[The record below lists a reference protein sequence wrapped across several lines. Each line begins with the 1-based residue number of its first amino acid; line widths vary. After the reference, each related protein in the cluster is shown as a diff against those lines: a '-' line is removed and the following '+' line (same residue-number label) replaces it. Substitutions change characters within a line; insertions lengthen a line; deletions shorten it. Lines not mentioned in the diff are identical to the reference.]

1 MAVGGLFALFD
12 DIALL
17 MKKAAG
23 VTGDDLA
30 VSAGQCHGLPAHREI
45 PALWRITK
53 GSLINKA
60 ALVVILLLIDYFL
73 PILATIMLI
82 LGACYIAFEAGE
94 KVFEW
99 VGLGEHEEAHEVSA
113 QTEDQM
119 VKGALRTDIVLSAEI
134 MIISLTSLPA
144 GATIGYKALSLSI
157 VAFLITIVV
166 YGFVTLLVRL
176 DDMGLAL
183 MKSTNEFVRSF
194 GKGMATAAPTL
205 MQWIGVIG
213 TVAIFMVAGGIYR
226 HTFHLDSFVGFLT
239 ALPGLV
245 GDISVGLVA
254 GVILAGGATVY
265 HKLSHK

>member
-53 GSLINKA
+53 GSLVNKA
-60 ALVVILLLIDYFL
+60 ALVVILLAIDYFL
-73 PILATIMLI
+73 PALATVLLI

-94 KVFEW
+94 KVFDWLGIGEPE
-99 VGLGEHEEAHEVSA
+99 GEHEVNT

-134 MIISLTSLPA
+134 MIISLTSIPA
-144 GATIGYKALSLSI
+144 GATLEYKALTLSI
-157 VAFLITIVV
+157 VAILITLIV
-166 YGFVTLLVRL
+166 YGFVTFLVRM

-183 MKSTNEFVRSF
+183 MKSPRAFVSGF
-194 GKGMATAAPTL
+194 GKGMATAAPTM

-213 TVAIFMVAGGIYR
+213 TIAIFMVAGGIYR
-226 HTFHLDSFVGFLT
+226 HTFHLDSFVGVLT
-239 ALPGLV
+239 ALPEII
-245 GDISVGLVA
+245 GDMSVGFVA
-254 GVILAGGATVY
+254 GVVLAGVVTIY